1 MAARRSDDVRLSW
14 AHKGKSVINQK
25 KWQFVRWSALALL
38 ALGVMYVG
46 LIAWGIMT
54 QEPETGFIRDHV
66 RILMEI
72 VTMAS
77 AVVLL
82 FFALSVKNLLGPEH
96 GLLAEISVVFMT
108 LLVSL
113 TSIVHFVSITVS
125 GQLVDGSPLL
135 SPLLSLDWPSLLLS
149 IDILAWDVFFG
160 IAFIFL
166 GLSLRQIRELSIAS
180 SLMIFSGLLSLSGLI
195 ALPLNDMNLRFIGIF
210 GYTVMPVISCA
221 FLLRN
226 MGENANLR

>member
-1 MAARRSDDVRLSW
+1 M
-14 AHKGKSVINQK
+14 KIVINQK
-25 KWQFVRWSALALL
+25 KKQFVRWSALALL
-38 ALGVMYVG
+38 ALGVFYVG
-46 LIAWGIMT
+46 LIVWGIIT
-54 QEPETGFIRDHV
+54 QEPGTGFIRDHV

-72 VTMAS
+72 VTMVS

-82 FFALSVKNLLGPEH
+82 FFALSIKNLLGPEH
-96 GLLAEISVVFMT
+96 NFLAEISAVFMT

-125 GQLVDGSPLL
+125 SHIVDGNPLL

-166 GLSLRQIRELSIAS
+166 GLSLRQIKELSIVS
-180 SLMIFSGLLSLSGLI
+180 IIMILSGILSLLGLI
-195 ALPLNDMNLRFIGIF
+195 ALPLNNMNLRFIGIF

-221 FLLRN
+221 FLLSKI
-226 MGENANLR
+226 EKVESTP